1 MSDAILVVQIVG
13 AVEGLALLAVAAVA
27 LAHAGPLELSLRTLV
42 GGLSGACCAAAV
54 LCASAPIPLGVV
66 WLLAPSIVGPGL
78 VIWSRQPCAPGPVRS
93 ITGWG
98 GL

>member
-1 MSDAILVVQIVG
+1 MNELLLVVQFVG
-13 AVEGLALLAVAAVA
+13 TVEALALLTVAAIA
-27 LAHAGPLELSLRTLV
+27 IAHSSPLELSLRTLV
-42 GGLSGACCAAAV
+42 GGLSGACCVAAV
-54 LCASAPIPLGVV
+54 LCAAAPIPIGVA